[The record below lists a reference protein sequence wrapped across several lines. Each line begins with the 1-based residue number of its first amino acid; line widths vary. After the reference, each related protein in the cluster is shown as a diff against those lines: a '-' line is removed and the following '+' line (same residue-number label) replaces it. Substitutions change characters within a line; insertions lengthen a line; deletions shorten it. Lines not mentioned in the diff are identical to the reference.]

1 MVKIE
6 RLKMIKIKAVG
17 NIEEEKVDIEQT
29 VLNGSDGEI
38 MAIIVSLIAFYVDD
52 EKKTYNEVMDMIKD
66 AWEWRCG
73 NL

>member
-1 MVKIE
+1 
-6 RLKMIKIKAVG
+6 MIKIKAVG
-17 NIEEEKVDIEQT
+17 NIEEEKVYIEQT

>member
-1 MVKIE
+1 
-6 RLKMIKIKAVG
+6 MIKIKAVG
-17 NIEEEKVDIEQT
+17 NIEEERVDIEQT

-52 EKKTYNEVMDMIKD
+52 EKKTYNEVIDMIKD

>member
-1 MVKIE
+1 
-6 RLKMIKIKAVG
+6 MIKIKAVG

-29 VLNGSDGEI
+29 VLNGSDGKNIE
-38 MAIIVSLIAFYVDD
+38 IIVSLIAFYVK
-52 EKKTYNEVMDMIKD
+52 EKKKTYNEVMDMIKD

>member
-1 MVKIE
+1 
-6 RLKMIKIKAVG
+6 MIKIKAVG

-52 EKKTYNEVMDMIKD
+52 EKKTYNEVIDMIKD

>member
-1 MVKIE
+1 
-6 RLKMIKIKAVG
+6 MIKIKAVG